1 MTPGSD
7 SMKATKSESEP
18 MVVES
23 EADQATTDS
32 DSDPV
37 ITATPRDLCKM
48 RAGSFTRS
56 TNIAPDS
63 DSMDVTVSDRDP
75 VITATP
81 RELRKAGRLPR
92 IVVTDTDSDTVTA
105 TNLGEL
111 RRIKSG
117 RITKNINVAQKLTA
131 NPAVRAAAI

>member
-1 MTPGSD
+1 MD
-7 SMKATKSESEP
+7 
-18 MVVES
+18 V
-23 EADQATTDS
+23 TDS
-32 DSDPV
+32 DP
-37 ITATPRDLCKM
+37 
-48 RAGSFTRS
+48 
-56 TNIAPDS
+56 
-63 DSMDVTVSDRDP
+63 DP

-81 RELRKAGRLPR
+81 RELRKAGRLPS

-111 RRIKSG
+111 RRTKSG